1 MLCTTTITRLAMLDI
16 FHYQFMQ
23 NALIAGLIIAV
34 IASIVGSFVVLR
46 RYAMISD
53 TLAHVALVGV
63 AIGILIGANPLW
75 MAVFVAVVISW
86 LIEYLRYVKKLYSDS
101 IMAIF
106 MSGSLAIA
114 VIIISLAGAFNNT
127 LISYLFGNILTVS
140 IEDIVTIAVF
150 SFLSLLIMI
159 RYYHQLLFVAYDE
172 EVAKTSGINVSL
184 LNFLLMTVV
193 ALVVALSIRVVGSL
207 LIGALMIIPVMAA
220 MQFKQPFLKTMFISI
235 VISTLSVFFGL
246 IASYELEL
254 PSGAAIVVMTLIFF
268 VSAISIKKS

>member
-1 MLCTTTITRLAMLDI
+1 MLDI

-23 NALIAGLIIAV
+23 NALISGLIIAM

-63 AIGILIGANPLW
+63 AIGILVGSNPLW
-75 MAVFVAVVISW
+75 MAVLVAVSISW
-86 LIEYLRYVKKLYSDS
+86 VIEYLRYVKKLYSDS

-127 LISYLFGNILTVS
+127 LISYLFGNILTVTLN
-140 IEDIVTIAVF
+140 DIVTIAVF
-150 SFLSLLIMI
+150 SLFSLLII
-159 RYYHQLLFVAYDE
+159 VRFYHQLLFVAYDE

-220 MQFKQPFLKTMFISI
+220 MQFKQSFLKTMLISI
-235 VISTLSVFFGL
+235 AISTISVFFGL
-246 IASYELEL
+246 IASYQLEL
-254 PSGAAIVVMTLIFF
+254 PSGAAIVVVTLIFF
-268 VSAISIKKS
+268 ITAISIKKS

>member
-1 MLCTTTITRLAMLDI
+1 
-16 FHYQFMQ
+16 MQ
-23 NALIAGLIIAV
+23 NALVAGLIIAT

-63 AIGILIGANPLW
+63 AIGILIGSNPLW
-75 MAVFVAVVISW
+75 VAVVIAVLISW

-106 MSGSLAIA
+106 MSGSLAVA

-127 LISYLFGNILTVS
+127 LISYLFGNILTVTT
-140 IEDIVTIAVF
+140 EDIVTIAIF
-150 SFLSLLIMI
+150 ATLSLLLII

-172 EVAKTSGINVSL
+172 EVAKTSGINVKF
-184 LNFLLMTVV
+184 LNFLLMTIV

-207 LIGALMIIPVMAA
+207 LIGALMIIPVMTA
-220 MQFKQPFLKTMFISI
+220 MQFKQSFFKTIFISVSI
-235 VISTLSVFFGL
+235 SVISVFLGL
-246 IASYELEL
+246 IASYEFEL
-254 PSGAAIVVMTLIFF
+254 PSGAAIVVMTLVFF
-268 VSAISIKKS
+268 TSSLFAKKS

>member
-1 MLCTTTITRLAMLDI
+1 MLDI
-16 FHYQFMQ
+16 FAYEFMQ
-23 NALIAGLIIAV
+23 HALIAGLIIAV

-63 AIGILIGANPLW
+63 AIGILVGANPLW
-75 MAVFVAVVISW
+75 VAVIVAVVISW

-127 LISYLFGNILTVS
+127 LISYLFGNILTVTR
-140 IEDIVTIAVF
+140 EDIIIISIF
-150 SFLSLLIMI
+150 SLLSLLVIV
-159 RYYHQLLFVAYDE
+159 RFYHQLLFVAYDE
-172 EVAKTSGINVSL
+172 EVAKTSGINVKL
-184 LNFLLMTVV
+184 LNFLLMTIV

-207 LIGALMIIPVMAA
+207 LIGALMIVPVMAA
-220 MQFKQPFLKTMFISI
+220 MQFKQSFFKTMLISI
-235 VISTLSVFFGL
+235 VISCLSVFLGL
-246 IASYELEL
+246 IASYRFEL
-254 PSGAAIVVMTLIFF
+254 PSGAAIVVVALLFF
-268 VSAISIKKS
+268 SVSLFTKKS

>member
-1 MLCTTTITRLAMLDI
+1 MLDI

-23 NALIAGLIIAV
+23 NALIAGLIIAI

-63 AIGILIGANPLW
+63 AIGILVGANPLW
-75 MAVFVAVVISW
+75 MAVIIAVVISW

-140 IEDIVTIAVF
+140 SEDIVIITVF
-150 SFLSLLIMI
+150 SLLSLLIII
-159 RYYHQLLFVAYDE
+159 RFYHQLLFVAYDE
-172 EVAKTSGINVSL
+172 EVAKVSGINVPL

-220 MQFKQPFLKTMFISI
+220 MQFKQSFLKTMFISI

-268 VSAISIKKS
+268 VGSIVTKKS

>member
-1 MLCTTTITRLAMLDI
+1 MLDI

-23 NALIAGLIIAV
+23 NALIAGLIIAL

-75 MAVFVAVVISW
+75 MAVVVAVVISW

-106 MSGSLAIA
+106 MSGSLSIA

-140 IEDIVTIAVF
+140 SEDILTIALF
-150 SFLSLLIMI
+150 SLLSLLIII
-159 RYYHQLLFVAYDE
+159 RFYHQFLFVAYDE

-220 MQFKQPFLKTMFISI
+220 MQFKQSFLKTMFISI

-268 VSAISIKKS
+268 ISALSIKKS